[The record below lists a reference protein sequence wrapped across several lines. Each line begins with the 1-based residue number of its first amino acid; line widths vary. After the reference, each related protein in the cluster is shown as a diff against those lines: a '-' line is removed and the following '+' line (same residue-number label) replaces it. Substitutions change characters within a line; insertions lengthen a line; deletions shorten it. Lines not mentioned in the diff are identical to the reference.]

1 MKLNLQKVSTALL
14 SLLPAVDAFSA
25 SGSNNVVLYWGQAS
39 AGSQES
45 LGTYCEST
53 SADMYVLSFLA
64 GFPESQLTIHG
75 CAGTLASSCPD
86 LAADIKY
93 CQSLGKKVL
102 LSLGGAVG
110 SYGFT
115 SDQQAI
121 NYASTLWN
129 SFGGGTS
136 TQRPFGDAVLDGFD
150 LDIENGDPTGY
161 AALTTA
167 LRKLYAGGDYYI
179 GAAPQCVYP
188 DASLSTALANGYF
201 DFVFVQFYNNKC
213 SIDGSFNWATWAK
226 YAADYAASTNPN
238 VKLYLGLPG
247 SSSAASSGY
256 ASISSIQS
264 VLATIQSSKYFGGV
278 MLWDASQA
286 FSNVVNGVSFVS
298 SLKALLTLGSSDSV
312 AGESSPALSAAVPK
326 ASSSA
331 KQSGSLAASTTVV
344 YNEWGYPVVASASSS
359 AASASATVVYNEWGY
374 PVVASASSSAASAS
388 ATVVYNEWGY
398 PVVASASSSAA
409 SASAT
414 VVYNEW
420 GYPVVA
426 SSSSSA
432 AANQWVAASSSAA
445 ANQWVA
451 ASSSAVVNEWAAAT
465 STVVESVAATT
476 VVAVE
481 AAASSTNQESESAG
495 NVNNGLWNPD
505 TSAKPD
511 DGYWKTGK
519 YEGGSV
525 NKLVVGDLPVKKE
538 VSLSS
543 TASSSL
549 SKSSSVA
556 SSAAFTTAFAAA
568 SFSTAALSSTSAA
581 VSSSVDAVS
590 STSAVASSS
599 TVAVSSTSAV
609 VSSSASAVVS
619 SSTSAV
625 VSSSTSAVVSSSSAA
640 VSSTSAAASSST
652 VALSSTPV
660 AVESISSSAPT
671 ISDAAVEPT
680 YSPITST
687 ITITTTSIPTFIP
700 SASISSAPKSS
711 FLFSSFTTVRSAAPA
726 VSSSAQTSTVA
737 TTSVAPVSSNTVA
750 SAESTL
756 ASSTSVESATLTK
769 TSASESTSQSVTKSL
784 KVVNAAS
791 VPDRCN
797 DRSQGHLDSCLNT
810 LFETEKQPVEL
821 AANDVTDSNASAA
834 LPEVGVITQA
844 NSASSDS
851 EQGDGLACTREG
863 AVTCKDGK
871 FAICNFNKWVLFDCP
886 ASTTCKALTINDIE
900 TVVGCNWV

>member
-398 PVVASASSSAA
+398 PVVAS
-409 SASAT
+409 
-414 VVYNEW
+414 
-420 GYPVVA
+420 
-426 SSSSSA
+426 SSSSA

-556 SSAAFTTAFAAA
+556 SSAASTTAFAAA

-609 VSSSASAVVS
+609 VSSSA
-619 SSTSAV
+619 SAV

>member
-344 YNEWGYPVVASASSS
+344 YNEWGYPVVAS
-359 AASASATVVYNEWGY
+359 
-374 PVVASASSSAASAS
+374 
-388 ATVVYNEWGY
+388 
-398 PVVASASSSAA
+398 
-409 SASAT
+409 
-414 VVYNEW
+414 
-420 GYPVVA
+420 
-426 SSSSSA
+426 SSSSA

-556 SSAAFTTAFAAA
+556 SSAASTTAFAAA

-609 VSSSASAVVS
+609 VSSSA
-619 SSTSAV
+619 SAV

>member
-1 MKLNLQKVSTALL
+1 MKFNLQKVSTALL

-64 GFPESQLTIHG
+64 GFPESKLTIHG

-298 SLKALLTLGSSDSV
+298 SLKALLTLGGSDSV

-331 KQSGSLAASTTVV
+331 KQSGSSAASATVV
-344 YNEWGYPVVASASSS
+344 YNEWGYPVIASPSSS

-374 PVVASASSSAASAS
+374 PVVAI
-388 ATVVYNEWGY
+388 
-398 PVVASASSSAA
+398 P
-409 SASAT
+409 
-414 VVYNEW
+414 
-420 GYPVVA
+420 
-426 SSSSSA
+426 SSSA
-432 AANQWVAASSSAA
+432 AANQWVAASSSAVASSSAA

-556 SSAAFTTAFAAA
+556 SSAASTTASAAA
-568 SFSTAALSSTSAA
+568 SSSTAALSSTSAA

-599 TVAVSSTSAV
+599 TVAVSSTP
-609 VSSSASAVVS
+609 
-619 SSTSAV
+619 AV

-726 VSSSAQTSTVA
+726 VSSSAQTSAVA
-737 TTSVAPVSSNTVA
+737 TTSVAPVSSNTVV

-844 NSASSDS
+844 NSASSDN

>member
-1 MKLNLQKVSTALL
+1 MKFNLQKVSTALL

-64 GFPESQLTIHG
+64 GFPESELTIHG

-298 SLKALLTLGSSDSV
+298 SLKALLTLGGSDSV

-331 KQSGSLAASTTVV
+331 KQSGS
-344 YNEWGYPVVASASSS
+344 SA
-359 AASASATVVYNEWGY
+359 ASATVVYNEWGY
-374 PVVASASSSAASAS
+374 PVVAS
-388 ATVVYNEWGY
+388 
-398 PVVASASSSAA
+398 PSSSAA

-432 AANQWVAASSSAA
+432 AANQWVAASSSAVASSSAA

-556 SSAAFTTAFAAA
+556 SSAASITASAAA
-568 SFSTAALSSTSAA
+568 SSSTAALSSTSAA

-609 VSSSASAVVS
+609 VSSSSDAV
-619 SSTSAV
+619 
-625 VSSSTSAVVSSSSAA
+625 SSTSAVVSSSSAA

-726 VSSSAQTSTVA
+726 VSSSAQTSAVA
-737 TTSVAPVSSNTVA
+737 TTSVAPVSSNTVV

-844 NSASSDS
+844 NSASSDN

>member
-331 KQSGSLAASTTVV
+331 KQSGSLAAST
-344 YNEWGYPVVASASSS
+344 
-359 AASASATVVYNEWGY
+359 
-374 PVVASASSSAASAS
+374 
-388 ATVVYNEWGY
+388 TVVYNEWGY

>member
-1 MKLNLQKVSTALL
+1 MKFNLQKVSTALL

-64 GFPESQLTIHG
+64 GFPESKLTIHG

-331 KQSGSLAASTTVV
+331 KQSGSLAASATVV
-344 YNEWGYPVVASASSS
+344 YNEWGYPVVASSSSS

-374 PVVASASSSAASAS
+374 PVVAS
-388 ATVVYNEWGY
+388 
-398 PVVASASSSAA
+398 P
-409 SASAT
+409 
-414 VVYNEW
+414 
-420 GYPVVA
+420 
-426 SSSSSA
+426 SSSA
-432 AANQWVAASSSAA
+432 AANQWVAASSSAVASSSAA

-543 TASSSL
+543 TASSL
-549 SKSSSVA
+549 SKSFSVA
-556 SSAAFTTAFAAA
+556 SSAASTTDFAAA
-568 SFSTAALSSTSAA
+568 SSSTAALSSTSAA

-599 TVAVSSTSAV
+599 TVAV
-609 VSSSASAVVS
+609 

-687 ITITTTSIPTFIP
+687 ITITTTSIPTSIP

-737 TTSVAPVSSNTVA
+737 TTSVAPVFSNTVV

-756 ASSTSVESATLTK
+756 ASSTSVKSATLTK

-844 NSASSDS
+844 NSASSDN

>member
-374 PVVASASSSAASAS
+374 PVVAS
-388 ATVVYNEWGY
+388 
-398 PVVASASSSAA
+398 
-409 SASAT
+409 
-414 VVYNEW
+414 
-420 GYPVVA
+420 
-426 SSSSSA
+426 SSSSA

-609 VSSSASAVVS
+609 VSSSA
-619 SSTSAV
+619 SAV

>member
-1 MKLNLQKVSTALL
+1 MKFNLQKVSTALL

-64 GFPESQLTIHG
+64 GFPESELTIHG

-298 SLKALLTLGSSDSV
+298 SLKALLTLGGSDSV

-331 KQSGSLAASTTVV
+331 KQSGSSAASATVV
-344 YNEWGYPVVASASSS
+344 YNEWGYPVVASPSSS

-374 PVVASASSSAASAS
+374 PVVASS
-388 ATVVYNEWGY
+388 
-398 PVVASASSSAA
+398 SSSAA

-432 AANQWVAASSSAA
+432 AANQWVAASSSAVASSSAA

-556 SSAAFTTAFAAA
+556 SSAASITASAAA
-568 SFSTAALSSTSAA
+568 SSSTAALSSTSAA

-609 VSSSASAVVS
+609 VSSSSDAV
-619 SSTSAV
+619 
-625 VSSSTSAVVSSSSAA
+625 SSTSAVVSSSSAA

-726 VSSSAQTSTVA
+726 VSSSAQTSAVA
-737 TTSVAPVSSNTVA
+737 TTSVAPVSSNTVV

-844 NSASSDS
+844 NSASSDN

>member
-374 PVVASASSSAASAS
+374 PVVAS
-388 ATVVYNEWGY
+388 
-398 PVVASASSSAA
+398 
-409 SASAT
+409 
-414 VVYNEW
+414 
-420 GYPVVA
+420 
-426 SSSSSA
+426 SSSSA

-556 SSAAFTTAFAAA
+556 SSAASTTAFAAA

-609 VSSSASAVVS
+609 VSSSA
-619 SSTSAV
+619 SAV

>member
-1 MKLNLQKVSTALL
+1 MKFNLQKVSTALL

-64 GFPESQLTIHG
+64 GFPESELTIHG

-298 SLKALLTLGSSDSV
+298 SLKALLTLGGSDSV

-331 KQSGSLAASTTVV
+331 KQSGSSAASATVV
-344 YNEWGYPVVASASSS
+344 YNEWGYPVVASPSSSAASAPATVVYNEWGYPVVASPSSS

-374 PVVASASSSAASAS
+374 PVVAS
-388 ATVVYNEWGY
+388 
-398 PVVASASSSAA
+398 P
-409 SASAT
+409 
-414 VVYNEW
+414 
-420 GYPVVA
+420 
-426 SSSSSA
+426 SSSA

-556 SSAAFTTAFAAA
+556 SSAASTTASAAA
-568 SFSTAALSSTSAA
+568 SSSTAALSSTSAA

-599 TVAVSSTSAV
+599 AVAVSSTP
-609 VSSSASAVVS
+609 
-619 SSTSAV
+619 AV

-726 VSSSAQTSTVA
+726 VSSSAQISAVA
-737 TTSVAPVSSNTVA
+737 TTSVAPVSSNTVV

-844 NSASSDS
+844 NSASSDN

>member
-1 MKLNLQKVSTALL
+1 MKFNLQKVSTALL

-64 GFPESQLTIHG
+64 GFPESELTIHG

-298 SLKALLTLGSSDSV
+298 SLKALLTLGGSDSV

-331 KQSGSLAASTTVV
+331 KQSGSSAASATVV
-344 YNEWGYPVVASASSS
+344 YNEWGYPVIASPSSS

-374 PVVASASSSAASAS
+374 PVVAI
-388 ATVVYNEWGY
+388 
-398 PVVASASSSAA
+398 P
-409 SASAT
+409 
-414 VVYNEW
+414 
-420 GYPVVA
+420 
-426 SSSSSA
+426 SSSA
-432 AANQWVAASSSAA
+432 AANQWVAASSSAVASSSAA

-556 SSAAFTTAFAAA
+556 SSAASTTASAAA
-568 SFSTAALSSTSAA
+568 SSSTAALSSTSAA

-599 TVAVSSTSAV
+599 TVAVSSTP
-609 VSSSASAVVS
+609 
-619 SSTSAV
+619 AV

-726 VSSSAQTSTVA
+726 VSSSAQTSAVA
-737 TTSVAPVSSNTVA
+737 TTSVAPVSSNTVV

-844 NSASSDS
+844 NSASSDN

>member
-398 PVVASASSSAA
+398 PVVAS
-409 SASAT
+409 
-414 VVYNEW
+414 
-420 GYPVVA
+420 
-426 SSSSSA
+426 SSSSA

-476 VVAVE
+476 VIAVE

-549 SKSSSVA
+549 SKSSSVV
-556 SSAAFTTAFAAA
+556 SSAASTTAFAAA

-609 VSSSASAVVS
+609 VSSSA
-619 SSTSAV
+619 SAV